1 MCVNNLLTAHA
12 KAYRLYKKKYF
23 NSQRGKIG
31 ISPFSRYCFKKDS
44 TVGDDVIDR
53 CLQYLVW
60 IPNIQNGVKSV
71 ISISF
76 IDRTVL
82 ESNFW

>member
-44 TVGDDVIDR
+44 SVGDDVIDR
-53 CLQYLVW
+53 CLQYLV
-60 IPNIQNGVKSV
+60 
-71 ISISF
+71 
-76 IDRTVL
+76 
-82 ESNFW
+82 